1 MPIQSSASHTVFE
14 ARVDATLPAL
24 PTEAVIMAAFG
35 TLPPGSLFS
44 SLHPAANMAA
54 ITDVTAKSRVDV
66 NCFICYL
73 FLVYDS

>member
-1 MPIQSSASHTVFE
+1 
-14 ARVDATLPAL
+14 
-24 PTEAVIMAAFG
+24 MAAFG